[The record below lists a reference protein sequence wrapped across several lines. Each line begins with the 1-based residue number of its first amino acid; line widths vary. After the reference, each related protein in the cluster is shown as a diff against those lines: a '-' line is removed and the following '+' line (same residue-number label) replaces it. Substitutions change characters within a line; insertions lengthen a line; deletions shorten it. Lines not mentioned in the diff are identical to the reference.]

1 MQQPQTRN
9 EKVDIEAQHQ
19 HLLTGGKGKGIVSP
33 ALSPRVDSEYSVPA
47 TTKFAYLSVYFLCNV
62 GLTIYNKAVLGHFAY
77 PWLLTALHTGS
88 ASIGCY
94 VLLLRGDFILSKL
107 SSREHVTLVLFSFL
121 FTINI
126 AISNVS
132 LAMVSMPFHQIM
144 RSTTPIFTIL
154 IYRIRFKRSYSMK
167 VYLSLIPIVLGVGL
181 ATYGDYYFTTIGFIL
196 TLLGVIL
203 AAVKTV
209 VTNRIM
215 TGPLSLSPLEI
226 LFRMSPLAFIQAL
239 TYSYLSG
246 ELSSFSDCFTST
258 SSLALASLPDI
269 NTTTPGSYFTTLH
282 LPSSQLTLALLGNG
296 LLAFVLNIS
305 SFSTNKTTG
314 ALTMTVCGN
323 VKQCLT
329 ILLGIM
335 VFGVEVSML
344 NGVGMVVTLVG
355 AAWYSFVELGSR
367 SKR

>member
-1 MQQPQTRN
+1 MQQPQTKN

-33 ALSPRVDSEYSVPA
+33 ALSPRIDSEYSVPA

-246 ELSSFSDCFTST
+246 ELSSFSDW
-258 SSLALASLPDI
+258 
-269 NTTTPGSYFTTLH
+269 SYFTTLP

>member
-1 MQQPQTRN
+1 MSRQH
-9 EKVDIEAQHQ
+9 KSDKDMEAQHLIRPLEKTTQ
-19 HLLTGGKGKGIVSP
+19 TTISEKGGPPI
-33 ALSPRVDSEYSVPA
+33 LSPRLDSEYSVPA

-62 GLTIYNKAVLGHFAY
+62 GLTIYNKAVLGKFSY

-94 VLLLRGDFILSKL
+94 VLLLRGDFSLSKL
-107 SSREHVTLVLFSFL
+107 SSREHVTLILFSFL

-154 IYRIRFKRSYSMK
+154 IYRVRFGRSYSTK

-181 ATYGDYYFTTIGFIL
+181 ATYGDYYFTMIGFIL
-196 TLLGVIL
+196 TLLGVVL

-215 TGPLSLSPLEI
+215 TGPLALSPLEI

-239 TYSYLSG
+239 TYSHLSG
-246 ELSSFSDCFTST
+246 ELASFSDCFTSSLPLIPIST
-258 SSLALASLPDI
+258 SSSTANPTLP
-269 NTTTPGSYFTTLH
+269 
-282 LPSSQLTLALLGNG
+282 LPSQNLLLALLGNG
-296 LLAFVLNIS
+296 LLAFILNIS
-305 SFSTNKTTG
+305 SFSTNKNTG

-329 ILLGIM
+329 IALGI
-335 VFGVEVSML
+335 VIFGVQVSVL
-344 NGVGMVVTLVG
+344 NGVGMAVTLGG
-355 AAWYSFVELGSR
+355 AAWYSFVELRGR
-367 SKR
+367 GKR